1 MENTP
6 PPSATTRQKSPVL
19 IGLKFDTVKE
29 QKRDSIATSNRA
41 TGPVLTDGKSYSNWK
56 KEIAIW
62 QLAITLSE

>member
-1 MENTP
+1 M
-6 PPSATTRQKSPVL
+6 
-19 IGLKFDTVKE
+19 
-29 QKRDSIATSNRA
+29 ATSNRA